1 MIQSKTERGFSVII
15 FSDRYEAECSIQKSS
30 LATEDAIWFGVNN
43 PNPIIMAS
51 DAAANG
57 VNTNYDPLPRLA
69 LGLVVQLP
77 AYPGGALTMPSQQLI
92 KAALGILDP
101 RVIRNLLGRSHVARK
116 ARALCIHDRLLTGT
130 PRGLRSLM
138 AQGIE
143 TQQNVAHTARHE
155 DTWPCSCI

>member
-1 MIQSKTERGFSVII
+1 M
-15 FSDRYEAECSIQKSS
+15 D
-30 LATEDAIWFGVNN
+30 
-43 PNPIIMAS
+43 
-51 DAAANG
+51 
-57 VNTNYDPLPRLA
+57 
-69 LGLVVQLP
+69 
-77 AYPGGALTMPSQQLI
+77 SQQLI
-92 KAALGILDP
+92 KGALGILDP
-101 RVIRNLLGRSHVARK
+101 RIVRNLLGRSDVARK